1 MKVLKFEIDRAVNG
15 QYLVRVRAKN
25 GEIVLSGET
34 TRRKAHEMIGGIIG
48 AINAVEYRIVDLT
61 EEVLIGTKGKR

>member
-1 MKVLKFEIDRAVNG
+1 MKVLKFEIDKSVNG

-34 TRRKAHEMIGGIIG
+34 TRRKALRMIESVIE
-48 AINAVEYRIVDLT
+48 AIVLAEFRVVDLT
-61 EEVLIGTKGKR
+61 KEVSIGKKR